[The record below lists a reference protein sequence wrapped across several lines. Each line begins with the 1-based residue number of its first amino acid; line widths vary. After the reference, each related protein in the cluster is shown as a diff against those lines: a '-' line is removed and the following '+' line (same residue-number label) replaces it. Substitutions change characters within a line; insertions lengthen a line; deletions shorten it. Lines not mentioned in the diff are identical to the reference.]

1 VVQLLRLFKTF
12 QPTEAIAIAELNV
25 GKKVKSELDSK
36 LRIQP
41 RCGGST
47 VQMFKSSSVI
57 LSCSNRRLT
66 AHMRSG
72 SRVKLMS
79 PFLAVK

>member
-36 LRIQP
+36 RRIQP
-41 RCGGST
+41 GCGGSI
-47 VQMFKSSSVI
+47 VQMFKVQ
-57 LSCSNRRLT
+57 SNTELFEPEING
-66 AHMRSG
+66 HI
-72 SRVKLMS
+72 
-79 PFLAVK
+79 

>member
-1 VVQLLRLFKTF
+1 LVQLLRLFKTF
-12 QPTEAIAIAELNV
+12 QPTEAVAIGELNV

-47 VQMFKSSSVI
+47 VQMFKSS
-57 LSCSNRRLT
+57 
-66 AHMRSG
+66 
-72 SRVKLMS
+72 K
-79 PFLAVK
+79 

>member
-47 VQMFKSSSVI
+47 VQMLKVQ
-57 LSCSNRRLT
+57 
-66 AHMRSG
+66 G
-72 SRVKLMS
+72 
-79 PFLAVK
+79 